1 MAATTTKIT
10 RTTGKTVLGL
20 AALSMIAGIAATL
33 AMQSAPS
40 ANAAPVIAPV
50 ITDAAPLT
58 ISRKP
63 ARDLAPGPGI
73 RLAKV
78 SNNDGGSCFRASRY
92 LAGQKRT
99 ISETFCSH

>member
-1 MAATTTKIT
+1 MANMT
-10 RTTGKTVLGL
+10 RTIANRTIAKLTIGFV
-20 AALSMIAGIAATL
+20 ALATL
-33 AMQSAPS
+33 AAVGTTLIIQSAPH
-40 ANAAPVIAPV
+40 AKAAPIVNA
-50 ITDAAPLT
+50 AAPLT

-78 SNNDGGSCFRASRY
+78 SSNDGGNCFRASRF
-92 LAGQKRT
+92 LADQGRT